1 MRLRQPTPDRFST
14 TDGERKEMKNSK
26 VATDDRRVFPRAPG
40 VLDGNWFGNGQRCR
54 VTSLSVV
61 GCYVE
66 TLSPPE
72 PGTRGRV
79 QIELRQEGTVLVPAE
94 VVYREHGMGFA
105 VRFVDVEAE
114 CASRLAKAVEQLIG
128 SN

>member
-1 MRLRQPTPDRFST
+1 
-14 TDGERKEMKNSK
+14 MKDSK

-54 VTSLSVV
+54 ITSLSVV

-79 QIELRQEGTVLVPAE
+79 QIELRHEGSVLVPAE
-94 VVYREHGMGFA
+94 VVYKEHGMGFA
-105 VRFVDVEAE
+105 LRFVDVETA
-114 CASRLAKAVEQLIG
+114 CGNRLAKAVEQLIR
-128 SN
+128 SS

>member
-1 MRLRQPTPDRFST
+1 MSDP
-14 TDGERKEMKNSK
+14 N

-61 GCYVE
+61 GCYIE

-72 PGTRGRV
+72 AGTRGRV

-94 VVYREHGMGFA
+94 VVYKEPGMGFA

-114 CASRLAKAVEQLIG
+114 CGRRLTNAVERLIM